1 MRVVPMSE
9 HRSAAG
15 AGLKLLARFG
25 LVGIA
30 ATILYA
36 ALAAAFAKWERIGF
50 TPIQA
55 SLVAYAAAAL
65 FSYLAHKSVTFVS
78 GGSHRSEAPRFL
90 VLAATGLAV
99 AYGAPALLTVKL
111 GLPLIIPVL
120 VTCLLVPAINF
131 LVLDRWVFAERSPDQ
146 HGDRSA

>member
-9 HRSAAG
+9 HPCAAG
-15 AGLKLLARFG
+15 AGPKLLARFG

-50 TPIQA
+50 TPIRA
-55 SLVAYAAAAL
+55 SIAAYAAAAL

-78 GGSHRSEAPRFL
+78 SGSHRSEAPRFL
-90 VLAATGLAV
+90 LLAATGLAV

-120 VTCLLVPAINF
+120 ATCLLVPAINF
-131 LVLDRWVFAERSPDQ
+131 LVLDRWVFTKRSPDQ